1 MKCGNL
7 AVYACVA
14 SRQFYV
20 PALGTINNTAANTVI
35 YGFLVRHL
43 HCMKTWQCI
52 HVCNVYGLGTILWGG
67 GGRGRIL
74 GRHWD
79 KEFSS

>member
-1 MKCGNL
+1 MEYGNL

-14 SRQFYV
+14 SRQFYS
-20 PALGTINNTAANTVI
+20 PALGTINNTATYTVTVSWLDI
-35 YGFLVRHL
+35 YIVWKPGNLYMFAMCVASERF
-43 HCMKTWQCI
+43 
-52 HVCNVYGLGTILWGG
+52 YGGG

-79 KEFSS
+79 NEFSS